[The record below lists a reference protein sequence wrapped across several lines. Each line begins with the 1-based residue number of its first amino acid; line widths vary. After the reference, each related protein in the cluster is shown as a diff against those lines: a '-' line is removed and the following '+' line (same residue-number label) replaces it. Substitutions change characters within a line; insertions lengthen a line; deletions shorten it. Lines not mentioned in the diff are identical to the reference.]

1 MATWAY
7 SCRPCVG
14 EGEWMVAR
22 AQVDPLPP
30 EVTLLRVKV
39 GGDWRC
45 ARVDRRQPV
54 AVDAMLLREAEACDL
69 ADCPECAPPMVAE
82 QAPAPEHAE
91 PATTPAAAPEPD
103 AAATQVHAAAIS
115 LQGQRFVVVLVG
127 LDVVRQPGEADMLAA
142 DLSARFGGVEVVL
155 MGQQDDGTP
164 EYHGA
169 APLLELLADLPVDK
183 MPWKAVSLR

>member
-1 MATWAY
+1 MSTWAY

-14 EGEWMVAR
+14 EGEWMVAK

-30 EVTLLRVKV
+30 DVTVLRVKV

-45 ARVDRRQPV
+45 ARVDRRHPV
-54 AVDAMLLREAEACDL
+54 AVDAMLLREAEVGDP
-69 ADCPECAPPMVAE
+69 ADCPDCAPPVAA
-82 QAPAPEHAE
+82 APAP
-91 PATTPAAAPEPD
+91 AAAVEPEPD
-103 AAATQVHAAAIS
+103 LAAAQVHAAAIS
-115 LQGQRFVVVLVG
+115 LQGHRFVVVLVG
-127 LDVVRQPGEADMLAA
+127 LDVVRQPGEADMLTA
-142 DLSARFGGVEVVL
+142 DLSARFGGVAVVL

-183 MPWKAVSLR
+183 MPWKVVSLR